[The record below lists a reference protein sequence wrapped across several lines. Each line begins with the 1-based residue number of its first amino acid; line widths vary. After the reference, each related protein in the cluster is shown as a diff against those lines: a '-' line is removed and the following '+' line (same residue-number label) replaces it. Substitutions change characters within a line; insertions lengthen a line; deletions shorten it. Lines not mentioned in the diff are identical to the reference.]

1 MECENAE
8 FKGNTVL
15 VLNAFKYSRENP
27 ADTLNWMFVDSFL
40 LSLFSEYCFLS
51 NDVWRCKWIKSSK
64 TNVKNMEEMIT
75 FLGLL
80 EKEENKAE

>member
-51 NDVWRCKWIKSSK
+51 NDV
-64 TNVKNMEEMIT
+64 
-75 FLGLL
+75 
-80 EKEENKAE
+80 